1 MKEISWEEIRE
12 LQRNERNSETL
23 QKVDDDIFERLKS
36 YINEREKIIEEGEK
50 EGSEIGKEMA
60 KRAEMELRKAKGLID
75 DFMASREKKI
85 MKNAIR
91 SVMSDF
97 EDTTNM
103 TKEEERLYRGVI
115 RLLKNFKEDIFK
127 NEDKG
132 EIKKEN
138 KNLMLIRFIK
148 DVPKFLFEDKEYGP
162 FKEEDMTNLPKKVG
176 EILINAKKAVIVG
189 DKDEN
194 AKGSE

>member
-23 QKVDDDIFERLKS
+23 QKVDEDIFERLKN
-36 YINEREKIIEEGEK
+36 YLNERERIIEEGER

-60 KRAEMELRKAKGLID
+60 KRAEMELRKARSLID

-91 SVMSDF
+91 SVISNF

-103 TKEEERLYRGVI
+103 TKEEERLYKGVI
-115 RLLKNFKEDIFK
+115 RLLKDFKEDIFK

-138 KNLMLIRFIK
+138 ENLMLVRFIK

-162 FKEEDMTNLPKKVG
+162 FKEEDMANLPKKVG

-194 AKGSE
+194 TKGSE